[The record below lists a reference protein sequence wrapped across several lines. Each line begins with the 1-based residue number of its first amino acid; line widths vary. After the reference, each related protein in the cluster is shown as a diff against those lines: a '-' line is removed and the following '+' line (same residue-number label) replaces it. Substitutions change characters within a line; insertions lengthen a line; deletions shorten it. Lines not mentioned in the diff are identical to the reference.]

1 MLHPAD
7 CTFLDQK
14 RKINCLQNVLKK
26 MFATLMNYTP
36 PFLFFSLVRCSV
48 VQAEKQHQ
56 SFMSGIE
63 QFHKEELKHTDPNVK
78 SVMPDTSGKF
88 DY

>member
-1 MLHPAD
+1 MATVVDGTHPTRMHS
-7 CTFLDQK
+7 CF
-14 RKINCLQNVLKK
+14 QNVQEK
-26 MFATLMNYTP
+26 MFAILMNNTP
-36 PFLFFSLVRCSV
+36 PFLFFSLVCCSV

-56 SFMSGIE
+56 SFMSGIV

>member
-1 MLHPAD
+1 MPYLVD
-7 CTFLDQK
+7 YTFLDQK
-14 RKINCLQNVLKK
+14 KKVFFSKTVQKK
-26 MFATLMNYTP
+26 MFAILMNNTP

-63 QFHKEELKHTDPNVK
+63 QFHKEELKHTDPNIK